1 MDGPI
6 VTILAITAG
15 ITASLAVLLVV
26 VKLIHRGVQHH
37 RGLRTAYYVAAIG
50 EMLSRQLLPS
60 RPRQGWAEDPYFHE
74 ALADYR
80 LMVTGKDREFVDD
93 LIRLL
98 GIDDVLIRRTR
109 VGRLRTVRLRALSSL
124 VDLATPAYRNVFLS
138 MIDDRNAHV
147 RVNAVRGLARIGD
160 VASVPHILDI
170 ATRVQQWEA
179 ARTAD
184 ALIEMGRPCVGPV
197 IEWIE
202 TERAK
207 ATPSV
212 EVVGLAARLLGLIG
226 ENEAEGTLISL
237 LGSSVPEWR
246 VAAASALEHAG
257 TEASVSPLRLA
268 LHDDDWRVRARAV
281 VALGATADPD
291 VVVEVAQLLTD
302 RNWWVRQNA
311 ATSLAR
317 LPGGTDC
324 LFAALDSPDPYAA
337 DAALNQ
343 LTTSGAM
350 TARTATTG
358 S

>member
-15 ITASLAVLLVV
+15 VTASLAILLVV
-26 VKLIHRGVQHH
+26 VKVIHRGVQRY
-37 RGLRTAYYVAAIG
+37 RGIRTAYYVAAIG

-60 RPRQGWAEDPYFHE
+60 QPRQGWAEDPHFHE

-93 LIRLL
+93 LIHRL
-98 GIDDVLIRRTR
+98 GIGDVLIRRTR
-109 VGRLRTVRLRALSSL
+109 IGRLRTVRLRALSSL

-138 MIDDRNAHV
+138 MIDDRSPHV
-147 RVNAVRGLARIGD
+147 RVNAVRGLARIKD

-170 ATRVQQWEA
+170 ATRVQPWEA

-184 ALIEMGRPCVGPV
+184 ALIEMGKPCVGPV

-202 TERAK
+202 TERGKENPAL
-207 ATPSV
+207 

-226 ENEAEGTLISL
+226 ENVAEPTLVSL
-237 LGSSVPEWR
+237 LGSPEPEWR

-257 TEASVSPLRLA
+257 TEASVAPLRLA

-281 VALGATADPD
+281 VSLGATADPD
-291 VVVEVAQLLTD
+291 VVGEVAQLLTD

-317 LPGGTDC
+317 LPGGSDH
-324 LFAALDSPDPYAA
+324 LFAALDSPDTYAA

-343 LTTSGAM
+343 LTTSRAL
-350 TARTATTG
+350 TSRTQIAG